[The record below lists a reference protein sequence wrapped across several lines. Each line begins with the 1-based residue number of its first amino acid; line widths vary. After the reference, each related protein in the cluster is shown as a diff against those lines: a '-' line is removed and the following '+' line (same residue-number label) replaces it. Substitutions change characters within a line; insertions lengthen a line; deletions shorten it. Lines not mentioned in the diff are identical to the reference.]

1 MIDFN
6 AFKQIHY
13 SDLISDDP
21 NLTWL
26 LTILWEVFMRNN
38 YVEDEE
44 VNAEFLK
51 LIDSVECDL
60 NGTDMCHDT
69 LLSTAAMKP
78 QILFVVDYLLKRPE
92 INVNKVNDLGFTALG
107 MAVRYGNI
115 ECAKLLANDSRIKLS
130 KGDKKELSKHGCS
143 SIKGLIK
150 YLSKD
155 SESMTCTET
164 QRGIF

>member
-13 SDLISDDP
+13 SDLISDNP

-51 LIDSVECDL
+51 LIDSVGCDL
-60 NGTDMCHDT
+60 NETDMYNDT

-78 QILFVVDYLLKRPE
+78 HALFVVEHLLRKPE
-92 INVNKVNDLGFTALG
+92 IDVNKVNDLGYTALG
-107 MAVRYGNI
+107 MAVRYNNI

-130 KGDKKELSKHGCS
+130 KGDKRELSKHGCS

-155 SESMTCTET
+155 GESMTRTET
-164 QRGIF
+164 QRVIF